1 MGVVTQDWVRTTLQ
15 RPRGLF
21 IWKIGLQLGLL
32 TLPAEPLC
40 LKLSISEGNPFS
52 FPKDSFLISR
62 VVIRDKNVH
71 HLSECLQ

>member
-1 MGVVTQDWVRTTLQ
+1 MGVVTQDQVRTTVQ
-15 RPRGLF
+15 RPGGLF

-40 LKLSISEGNPFS
+40 LKLPTSEGQPFP
-52 FPKDSFLISR
+52 FPIASFLISR

-71 HLSECLQ
+71 YPSECLQ